1 MIAPL
6 ADADPLAI
14 GGAAALA
21 ALVAIGIGWTTVRR
35 RRVEPIGS
43 LEDAAD
49 AVEAMLGGS
58 RVAGA
63 VVGADGIG
71 ALAVTD
77 DGRVAAIKRRGHRLI
92 AREVTWRSVRSTAAG
107 ILIETG
113 DPRLGEVA
121 LAGVNALD
129 IRRLAP
135 KAKNR

>member
-35 RRVEPIGS
+35 RRMEPIGS

-49 AVEAMLGGS
+49 TVEAMLGGS
-58 RVAGA
+58 RVSGA
-63 VVGADGIG
+63 VVGADGVG

-77 DGRVAAIKRRGHRLI
+77 DGRVAAIRRRGHRLI
-92 AREVTWRSVRSTAAG
+92 AQEVTWRSVRSTAAG

-113 DPRLGEVA
+113 DRQLGEVV

-135 KAKNR
+135 KAKSR